1 MNENE
6 NPTKVNNST
15 LLLPLLVSTFAVT
28 SANSVSGLLLIEI
41 GSSFGVS
48 VGIAGQIRTL
58 SYIMAIASAL
68 LLSALSIKYNHK
80 SLLVIGLIASTISAL
95 GSGFSS
101 NFTMMLLLYSINGI
115 GVSMVLPMVYSLIAE
130 YFSEEKRPNVIG
142 LSIASQ
148 SSSYLIGTPII
159 SYISGIRGW
168 RMTFLGYIFP
178 VALLSLILTTKFLPS
193 TSGPRTKA
201 ISTSV
206 YDGFSQVLSNRSA
219 LACLIGVMFS
229 VSAFQA
235 IVTYSVSFFRQKLQL
250 STGFAT
256 VYFAGASPFFILGSL
271 LSGRLVKRVG
281 RKTLT
286 VVSAFLAGIFTM
298 LFSNIPYIPVSMA
311 FALASFVFNGM
322 RNTAVNNLTQ
332 EQIPRLRGLMMS
344 LYSAADNIGM
354 AIGAGIGGYILLLY
368 DYDILGLSLGLLG
381 ILSAIIFYFY
391 TKDPTLPK
399 VETPSKTL

>member
-1 MNENE
+1 
-6 NPTKVNNST
+6 
-15 LLLPLLVSTFAVT
+15 
-28 SANSVSGLLLIEI
+28 
-41 GSSFGVS
+41 
-48 VGIAGQIRTL
+48 
-58 SYIMAIASAL
+58 
-68 LLSALSIKYNHK
+68 
-80 SLLVIGLIASTISAL
+80 
-95 GSGFSS
+95 
-101 NFTMMLLLYSINGI
+101 
-115 GVSMVLPMVYSLIAE
+115 
-130 YFSEEKRPNVIG
+130 
-142 LSIASQ
+142 
-148 SSSYLIGTPII
+148 
-159 SYISGIRGW
+159 
-168 RMTFLGYIFP
+168 
-178 VALLSLILTTKFLPS
+178 
-193 TSGPRTKA
+193 
-201 ISTSV
+201 
-206 YDGFSQVLSNRSA
+206 
-219 LACLIGVMFS
+219 MFS

-298 LFSNIPYIPVSMA
+298 LFSNITYIPVSMA

-399 VETPSKTL
+399 VETLSKMF